1 MNNKDVTEFVI
12 DCLTDAGN
20 KDKQAALNQWLQESA
35 DNRALYA
42 ELKQL
47 WEAAAAVPPVP
58 FDSEQ
63 GWNELLQII
72 AEDTPVKRMFPWK
85 TVAAAVLLLLLGAG
99 IWWWQTTAVR
109 WTTYIAQAPDRDS
122 LSLPDGSLVYLKPG
136 TSLKYK
142 QPFSDR
148 TVILL
153 SGEAYFDVK
162 KAAEHT
168 FFVQAGDAV
177 VRVLGTAFNVRIE
190 QNRTEVIVF
199 EGKISL
205 QQNGQDLV
213 LGSGNGNKGTADAVS
228 GEILHP
234 QGDYSNQCV
243 WATDD
248 LSFENEEAAH
258 VAKVIADY
266 YKIPALKIPENLKHK
281 RITLHLHNTPAE
293 QAMEILATVLDE

>member
-20 KDKQAALNQWLQESA
+20 RDKQAALNQWLQESE
-35 DNRALYA
+35 DNRTLYA

-47 WEAAAAVPPVP
+47 WEAAAGVPPVS
-58 FDSEQ
+58 FDKEES
-63 GWNELLQII
+63 WKELPLTTAGSKPI
-72 AEDTPVKRMFPWK
+72 KRLFPWK
-85 TVAAAVLLLLLGAG
+85 AVAAAVLLLLSGAG
-99 IWWWQTTAVR
+99 IWWWQSTALH
-109 WTTYIAQAPDRDS
+109 WTTYTAHISDRDS
-122 LSLPDGSLVYLKPG
+122 LTLPDGSRVYLKPG

-148 TVILL
+148 SVILL
-153 SGEAYFDVK
+153 SGEAYFDVT

-168 FFVQAGDAV
+168 FLVQAGDAI

-205 QQNGQDLV
+205 QKNGQQVV
-213 LGSGNGNKGTADAVS
+213 LSSGNGNKGTVD
-228 GEILHP
+228 GDKGGILHA

-243 WATDD
+243 WATAD

-258 VAKVIADY
+258 VAAVIADY